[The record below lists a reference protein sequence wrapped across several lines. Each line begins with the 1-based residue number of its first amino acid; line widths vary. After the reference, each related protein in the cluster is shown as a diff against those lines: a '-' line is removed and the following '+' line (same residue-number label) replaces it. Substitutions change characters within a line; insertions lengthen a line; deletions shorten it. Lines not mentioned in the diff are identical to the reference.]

1 MRKVV
6 VACRGQTYSLQPK
19 QMVYTL
25 PGSNYKE
32 ADLHQIH
39 EEALQEADVALL
51 ADAWEASFCNLT
63 LNASHSVMFAR
74 LTCKLCSSMQ
84 PACECNQS
92 GCITKS
98 ER

>member
-1 MRKVV
+1 MHELAATKKVV

-51 ADAWEASFCNLT
+51 ADAWEASFCT
-63 LNASHSVMFAR
+63 LVSMLVILSLCLSH
-74 LTCKLCSSMQ
+74 MQ
-84 PACECNQS
+84 AWQQHAACP
-92 GCITKS
+92 
-98 ER
+98 